1 MIKKNIFN
9 MPMNASANGNE
20 EAVLNL
26 DQFNGTLTV
35 WVLEDYY
42 IHIEQIINQNPIE
55 GLTVDLLPQSYDH
68 IEQQLKMMI
77 AADADNDIPDLILM
91 TDEMLVKI
99 VGLNPSLFLRLESY
113 FDLNNYSNFKL
124 GELMQ
129 SNGYVYGV
137 PFSGGPV
144 AYYYNKSL
152 FESAGAVLYDNMSW
166 NEFFEEGNKVL
177 ENTNTP
183 ILPFP
188 DQDDVYTMMKA
199 RGVCFYEDSGNVTAD
214 GSYEVLSFF
223 QNLSGTGL
231 IGYQSYYDT
240 NEKLALFLNGEI
252 AGFMCS
258 PYMIKKLE
266 DQVPGTNCENLG
278 IIKLPKSDGFDY
290 DVSLYGESWLIKDSH
305 DDNRNQLVADWLQNV
320 IFANMENL
328 IQERKLIPVEGAV
341 IDACAELEPEPYFN
355 DNVIYYLA
363 QIGQDIPIVIRG
375 PYSYGLSGLLNEKV
389 KLVFTGEIDAEEAY
403 NQFSAERESMRRKW
417 RFRR

>member
-328 IQERKLIPVEGAV
+328 FRK
-341 IDACAELEPEPYFN
+341 
-355 DNVIYYLA
+355 
-363 QIGQDIPIVIRG
+363 
-375 PYSYGLSGLLNEKV
+375 
-389 KLVFTGEIDAEEAY
+389 
-403 NQFSAERESMRRKW
+403 ES
-417 RFRR
+417 

>member
-1 MIKKNIFN
+1 

-188 DQDDVYTMMKA
+188 DQGRCLYDDEGSRVASTRTREMLRLMA
-199 RGVCFYEDSGNVTAD
+199 VMRCFHFFRTYP
-214 GSYEVLSFF
+214 VL
-223 QNLSGTGL
+223 
-231 IGYQSYYDT
+231 D
-240 NEKLALFLNGEI
+240 
-252 AGFMCS
+252 
-258 PYMIKKLE
+258 
-266 DQVPGTNCENLG
+266 
-278 IIKLPKSDGFDY
+278 
-290 DVSLYGESWLIKDSH
+290 
-305 DDNRNQLVADWLQNV
+305 
-320 IFANMENL
+320 
-328 IQERKLIPVEGAV
+328 
-341 IDACAELEPEPYFN
+341 
-355 DNVIYYLA
+355 
-363 QIGQDIPIVIRG
+363 
-375 PYSYGLSGLLNEKV
+375 
-389 KLVFTGEIDAEEAY
+389 
-403 NQFSAERESMRRKW
+403 
-417 RFRR
+417 